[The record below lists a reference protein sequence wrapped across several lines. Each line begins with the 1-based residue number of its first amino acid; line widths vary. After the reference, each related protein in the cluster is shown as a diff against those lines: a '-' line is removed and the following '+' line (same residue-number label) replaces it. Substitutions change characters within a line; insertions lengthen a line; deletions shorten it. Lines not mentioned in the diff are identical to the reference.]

1 MGWGWGCSP
10 SWGGGGEHG
19 ERGMTA
25 VFSLVSSFYSFQ
37 DPGPWV
43 LPPVRIHVSTS
54 ANLLCKTPP
63 GHAHTLFSWVI
74 PGCAKSAI
82 NANHSRIIYF
92 FVDMLILE
100 VTSKHIRIS
109 SLSMS
114 WLPSLWYQTPTYPC
128 LGPPA
133 LSGEQSGPSFTW
145 PADERCWESFSSSSL
160 RCSCLFT
167 SFPQHLC

>member
-1 MGWGWGCSP
+1 M
-10 SWGGGGEHG
+10 
-19 ERGMTA
+19 
-25 VFSLVSSFYSFQ
+25 FSLVSSFYSFQ

-63 GHAHTLFSWVI
+63 RHAHTLFSWVI

-100 VTSKHIRIS
+100 VTNKHIHIFHF
-109 SLSMS
+109 
-114 WLPSLWYQTPTYPC
+114 QC
-128 LGPPA
+128 LGSPVFDTNRLPILA
-133 LSGEQSGPSFTW
+133 WVLQPSVGNKV
-145 PADERCWESFSSSSL
+145 DRVSL
-160 RCSCLFT
+160 DPRMRGVGVFQQFVS
-167 SFPQHLC
+167 